1 MIGYVFYANLFIFMK
16 WTQRYPRIS
25 KCNED
30 SVLKV
35 AEKTV
40 YGAFLKGTLHIDWD
54 DHIKLL
60 TDTGHVFSIL
70 GTPYH
75 SFFLL

>member
-40 YGAFLKGTLHIDWD
+40 YGVPEGDITCR
-54 DHIKLL
+54 
-60 TDTGHVFSIL
+60 L
-70 GTPYH
+70 G
-75 SFFLL
+75 